1 MLAATWPISRE
12 EKRSASRS
20 PARWPTRR
28 WSCCSTSPRPR
39 SMKPP
44 SWRLN
49 LPFKTSCVTRDSPA
63 YSLLMTPLRQRVWP
77 SGHYCSRPDASCALA
92 LLKRCCMLKFVFNNQ
107 LYLVLAQAFVA
118 ALAALLVVL
127 LARKRGIHLESET
140 LIALLRG
147 IIQIIAVGSVLM
159 LLLRGPRWTSGF
171 LLAGMIVAAGA
182 TSARRAKGMPD
193 AFRVSASSI
202 AFGAGSVIAL
212 MTWLGVIDTAITS
225 LVPVGSMLIANAM
238 NTNGLA
244 LNRFRA
250 DVLAHVG
257 EIETALA
264 LGAEAKNSVGPY
276 VQASF
281 EASLIPAIDSLRSLG
296 IVWIPGLMA
305 GMLLSGARP
314 VYAAIYQFVVLAM
327 IFASSGLTSLVST
340 LLMRTRVMSPAEQLV
355 LRPEN

>member
-1 MLAATWPISRE
+1 
-12 EKRSASRS
+12 
-20 PARWPTRR
+20 
-28 WSCCSTSPRPR
+28 
-39 SMKPP
+39 
-44 SWRLN
+44 
-49 LPFKTSCVTRDSPA
+49 
-63 YSLLMTPLRQRVWP
+63 
-77 SGHYCSRPDASCALA
+77 
-92 LLKRCCMLKFVFNNQ
+92 MLKYFSSNQ
-107 LYLVLAQAFVA
+107 LYLGLEQPLIA
-118 ALAALLVVL
+118 ASAAMLVVL

-140 LIALLRG
+140 LIAMVRG
-147 IIQIIAVGSVLM
+147 IIQIVAVGSILL

-171 LLAGMIVAAGA
+171 LLAGMIIAAGA
-182 TSARRAKGMPD
+182 TSARRAKGIPD
-193 AFRVSASSI
+193 AFRVSACSI

-225 LVPVGSMLIANAM
+225 LVPVGSMLIANSM

-244 LNRFRA
+244 LNRFRS

-264 LGAEAKNSVGPY
+264 LGADAKNSVSPY

-327 IFASSGLTSLVST
+327 IFAASGLTSLVST
-340 LLMRTRVMSPAEQLV
+340 LLIRERIFTAAQQLS
-355 LRPEN
+355 LQPGR

>member
-1 MLAATWPISRE
+1 
-12 EKRSASRS
+12 
-20 PARWPTRR
+20 
-28 WSCCSTSPRPR
+28 
-39 SMKPP
+39 
-44 SWRLN
+44 
-49 LPFKTSCVTRDSPA
+49 
-63 YSLLMTPLRQRVWP
+63 
-77 SGHYCSRPDASCALA
+77 
-92 LLKRCCMLKFVFNNQ
+92 MLKYFSANQ
-107 LYLVLAQAFVA
+107 FYLGLAQALIA
-118 ALAALLVVL
+118 ASAAMLVVL
-127 LARKRGIHLESET
+127 LARKRGIHLERE
-140 LIALLRG
+140 ALVAMLRG
-147 IIQIIAVGSVLM
+147 LVQIVAVGSVLL
-159 LLLRGPRWTSGF
+159 LLLRAPRWTSGF
-171 LLAGMIVAAGA
+171 LLAAMMIAAGA

-193 AFRVSASSI
+193 AFRVSAWSI

-264 LGAEAKNSVGPY
+264 LGADARNSVSPY

-281 EASLIPAIDSLRSLG
+281 EASLIPAIDSIRSLG

-327 IFASSGLTSLVST
+327 IFAASGLTSLVST
-340 LLMRTRVMSPAEQLV
+340 LLIRDRIFTAAQQLS
-355 LRPEN
+355 LQPGR